1 MPRPVDRI
9 TVESEQGI
17 FDRFNS
23 IEITNEL
30 GAPTQCVMDVGDDGS
45 YASLADVI
53 GHGRRFRVYL
63 NDKLR
68 MTGRVYIPN
77 TNGNANAGSTTQLT
91 IRGVMADAFFA
102 SADPA
107 VRVEKSTIRDF
118 LLKLYAPMGLVERD
132 FVFRADVERDLMTGR
147 STRGAAPP
155 ADLRRMTAK
164 EAKVNPPETIR
175 EAAEKHLK
183 RYGLTHWETPDG
195 RVYVGA
201 PDDQQLPLY
210 RFASKR
216 GRGSHANNLLE
227 WQRVADWSDVPSEV
241 NVHGAL
247 IGEDFKN
254 RKCVKTSATWPDVQ
268 AAGFHRPVLIMDDGS
283 RSASI
288 AQSRANRERT
298 NRSKRKDCY
307 ELTVDGWSFWDGAS
321 AIPYGINTTC
331 DVDIDAIGSPAGL
344 YYIHRISCVGSSN
357 DGATTSLSI
366 VAPGIFEV

>member
-1 MPRPVDRI
+1 VPRPVDRI
-9 TVESEQGI
+9 TVESEFGT

-23 IEITNEL
+23 IEITNEI
-30 GAPTQCVMDVGDDGS
+30 GAPAQCVMDVGDDRS
-45 YASLADVI
+45 YAELAGVI
-53 GHGRRFRVYL
+53 DHGSEFRVYL
-63 NDKLR
+63 NDRLR

-77 TNGNANAGSTTQLT
+77 TTGSAANGSTTQIT
-91 IRGVMADAFFA
+91 IRGIMADAYYA
-102 SADPA
+102 SADPR
-107 VRVEKSTIRDF
+107 VRVERSTIKDF
-118 LLKLYAPMGLVERD
+118 LLKLYEPYGITESD

-147 STRGAAPP
+147 GSRGQAPP

-164 EAKVNPPETIR
+164 EAKVNPPETVR

-183 RYGLTHWETPDG
+183 RYGLMHWETPDG
-195 RVYVGA
+195 KIYVGA

-216 GRGSHANNLLE
+216 GWQSHANNLLE
-227 WQRVADWSDVPSEV
+227 WQRIADWSDVPSEV

-247 IGEDFKN
+247 VGDDYEN
-254 RKCVKTSATWPDVQ
+254 RKRVKVSAAWSDVQ

-288 AQSRANRERT
+288 AQSRANRERA

-307 ELTVDGWSFWDGAS
+307 ELSVDGWSYWDGTS
-321 AIPYGINTTC
+321 AIPYGVNTTC

-344 YYIHRISCVGSSN
+344 YYVHRVVCTGSSQE
-357 DGATTSLSI
+357 GATTMLSL

>member
-1 MPRPVDRI
+1 VGRFVDRI
-9 TVESEQGI
+9 TVESEAGT

-23 IEITNEL
+23 IEITNEI
-30 GAPTQCVMDVGDDGS
+30 GAPAQCVMDVGDDNTYADLASVIDHGS
-45 YASLADVI
+45 
-53 GHGRRFRVYL
+53 RFRVYL

-77 TNGNANAGSTTQLT
+77 TSGSANNGSTTNVT
-91 IRGVMADAFFA
+91 IRSVMADAFFA
-102 SADPA
+102 SADPRI
-107 VRVEKSTIRDF
+107 RVERTTIKDF
-118 LLKLYAPMGLVERD
+118 LLKLYEPLGLTEAD

-147 STRGAAPP
+147 STRGATPP

-183 RYGLTHWETPDG
+183 RYGLTHWDTPDG
-195 RVYVGA
+195 RIYVGA

-210 RFASKR
+210 RFVSKR
-216 GRGSHANNLLE
+216 GRGSYANNVLE
-227 WQRVADWSDVPSEV
+227 WQRIADWSDVPSEV

-247 IGEDFKN
+247 IGEDYEN
-254 RKCVKTSATWPDVQ
+254 RKRVKTSAAWSDVA

-288 AQSRANRERT
+288 AQSRANRERA

-307 ELTVDGWSFWDGAS
+307 EITVDGWSYWDGAG
-321 AIPYGINTTC
+321 AVPYGINTTC
-331 DVDIDAIGSPAGL
+331 DVNIDAVGSPQGL
-344 YYIHRISCVGSSN
+344 YYIHRVVCTGDPTN
-357 DGATTSLSI
+357 GASTALTL

>member
-9 TVESEQGI
+9 TVESELGT

-23 IEITNEL
+23 IEITNEI
-30 GAPTQCVMDVGDDGS
+30 GAPSQCVMDVGDETTYS
-45 YASLADVI
+45 ELAGIV
-53 GHGRRFRVYL
+53 GHGRVFRVYL
-63 NDKLR
+63 NDRLR

-77 TNGNANAGSTTQLT
+77 TTGNAQSGSTTQIT
-91 IRGVMADAFFA
+91 IRGVMADAYFA
-102 SADPA
+102 SADPK
-107 VRVEKSTIRDF
+107 VRVQQTTIKEF
-118 LLKLYAPMGLVERD
+118 LLKLYAPLGLVERD

-147 STRGAAPP
+147 GTRGQAPP

-175 EAAEKHLK
+175 EAADKHLK
-183 RYGLTHWETPDG
+183 RYGLMHWETPDG
-195 RVYVGA
+195 KVYVGA

-210 RFASKR
+210 RFACKR
-216 GRGSHANNLLE
+216 GDRSTANNLLE
-227 WQRVADWSDVPSEV
+227 WQRIADWSDVPSEV
-241 NVHGAL
+241 NVHGTL
-247 IGEDFKN
+247 VGEDFTNHK
-254 RKCVKTSATWPDVQ
+254 RVKAGAAWADVQ

-288 AQSRANRERT
+288 AEQRARRERA

-307 ELTVDGWSFWDGAS
+307 ELTVDGWSYWDGAS

-331 DVDIDAIGSPAGL
+331 DVDIDAVGSPAGL
-344 YYIHRISCVGSSN
+344 YYIHRVTCVGTPN

>member
-9 TVESEQGI
+9 TVESELGT

-23 IEITNEL
+23 IEITNEI
-30 GAPTQCVMDVGDDGS
+30 GAPTQCVMDVGDDAT
-45 YASLADVI
+45 YAELANVV

-77 TNGNANAGSTTQLT
+77 TSGSAANGSTTQVT
-91 IRGVMADAFFA
+91 IRGVMADAYFA
-102 SADPA
+102 SADPTI
-107 VRVEKSTIRDF
+107 RVEKATIKDF
-118 LLKLYAPMGLVERD
+118 LLKLYAPWGLTERD

-147 STRGAAPP
+147 GTRGQAPP
-155 ADLRRMTAK
+155 ADLRRITAK
-164 EAKVNPPETIR
+164 EAKVNPPETVR

-183 RYGLTHWETPDG
+183 RYGLMHWETPDG
-195 RVYVGA
+195 RIFVGA
-201 PDDQQLPLY
+201 PDDRQLPLY

-216 GRGSHANNLLE
+216 GSGSHANNLLE

-247 IGEDFKN
+247 VGEDYES
-254 RKCVKTSATWPDVQ
+254 RKRVKTSAAWPDVQ

-288 AQSRANRERT
+288 AQARANRERA

-307 ELTVDGWSFWDGAS
+307 ELQVDGWSYWDGAS
-321 AIPYGINTTC
+321 AIPYGVNTTC
-331 DVDIDAIGSPAGL
+331 DVDIDAVGSPAGL
-344 YYIHRISCVGSSN
+344 YYIQRVVCTGDSQN
-357 DGATTSLSI
+357 GATTALSI
-366 VAPGIFEV
+366 VAPGILEV